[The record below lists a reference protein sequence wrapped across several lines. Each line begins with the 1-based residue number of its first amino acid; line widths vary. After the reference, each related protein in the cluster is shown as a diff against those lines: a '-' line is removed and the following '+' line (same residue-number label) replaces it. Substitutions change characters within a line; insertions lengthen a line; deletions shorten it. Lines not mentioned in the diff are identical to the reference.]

1 MAFVHKS
8 VLFEESI
15 DALNIQSSG
24 VYMDLTA
31 GGGGHSAAILDRL
44 TSGRL
49 ICVDQDPDA
58 IAVLR
63 ERFAGRSNVS
73 VVQSNFSRIR
83 AILEELELPGVDG
96 VLMDIGVSS
105 YQLDTPERGF
115 SFHSDAPLDM
125 RMSRSG
131 MSAADVVNSYSEQ
144 ELRRVIRDYGE
155 ERFAGAIAREI
166 VRARQRRPIQTTFE
180 LIDVIK
186 SAMPAAA
193 QRDAHPARRTF
204 QAIRIEVN
212 NELGVLS
219 DTLDS
224 AFDVLHPH
232 GRLAVITF
240 HSLEDRMVKTRF
252 AQFCQGCTCPKDF
265 PVCVCGKKPRGRLVF
280 KSKAPTA
287 QELEANPRSHSARL
301 RCVEKLEI

>member
-8 VLFEESI
+8 VLFKESI
-15 DALNIQSSG
+15 DALNIQSAG

-63 ERFAGRSNVS
+63 ERFAGRSNVNI
-73 VVQSNFSRIR
+73 VQSNFSRVR

-131 MSAADVVNSYSEQ
+131 MSAADVVNNYSEQ

-166 VRARQRRPIQTTFE
+166 VRTRQRRPIQTTFE

-193 QRDAHPARRTF
+193 QRDGHPARRTF

-232 GRLAVITF
+232 GRLAVIAF

-252 AQFCQGCTCPKDF
+252 SQFCQGCTCPKDF

-301 RCVEKLEI
+301 RCIEKLDF

>member
-8 VLFEESI
+8 VLFQESI
-15 DALNIQSSG
+15 DALNPQPSG
-24 VYMDLTA
+24 AYMDLTA

-44 TSGRL
+44 GDGRL

-63 ERFAGRSNVS
+63 ERFAGRPNVT
-73 VVQSNFSRIR
+73 VVQSNFSRVQ
-83 AILEELELPGVDG
+83 AILEELDLPGVDG

-131 MSAADVVNSYSEQ
+131 RSAADVVNGCSEQ
-144 ELRRVIRDYGE
+144 ELRRILRDYGE
-155 ERFAGAIAREI
+155 ERFAAAIAREI
-166 VRARQRRPIQTTFE
+166 VRRREHRRIETTFE
-180 LIDVIK
+180 LIDAVK
-186 SAMPAAA
+186 AAMPAAA
-193 QRDAHPARRTF
+193 QRDGHPARRTF

-224 AFDVLHPH
+224 AFDALHPH

-287 QELEANPRSHSARL
+287 QELTDNPRSHSARL
-301 RCVEKLEI
+301 RCIEKLEF

>member
-24 VYMDLTA
+24 IYMDLTA

-58 IAVLR
+58 IDVLR
-63 ERFAGRSNVS
+63 ERFAGRPNVNI
-73 VVQSNFSRIR
+73 VQSNFSQVR
-83 AILEELELPGVDG
+83 AILEELKLPGVDG

-131 MSAADVVNSYSEQ
+131 MSAADVVNNYSEQ

-166 VRARQRRPIQTTFE
+166 VHTRQRRPIQTTFD
-180 LIDVIK
+180 LINVIK

-193 QRDAHPARRTF
+193 QRDGHPARRTF

-280 KSKAPTA
+280 KSKAPTP

-301 RCVEKLEI
+301 RCVEKLEV

>member
-8 VLFEESI
+8 VLFQESI
-15 DALNIQSSG
+15 DALNIRSDG

-44 TSGRL
+44 AGGRL

-63 ERFAGRSNVS
+63 GRFAHSANVT
-73 VVQSNFSRIR
+73 VVQSNFSQVL
-83 AILEELELPGVDG
+83 AILEELSLPGVDG

-125 RMSRSG
+125 RMSKSG
-131 MSAADVVNSYSEQ
+131 MSAADVVNGYPEQ

-155 ERFAGAIAREI
+155 ERFAAAIARQI
-166 VRARQRRPIQTTFE
+166 VRQRQKKRIETTFE
-180 LIDVIK
+180 LIDAIK
-186 SAMPAAA
+186 AAMPAAA
-193 QRDAHPARRTF
+193 QRDGHPARRTF

-219 DTLDS
+219 ETLDS
-224 AFDVLHPH
+224 AFDALNPG

-240 HSLEDRMVKTRF
+240 HSLEDRMVKSRF
-252 AQFCQGCTCPKDF
+252 ARLCQGCTCPKDF
-265 PVCVCGKKPRGRLVF
+265 PVCVCGKKPRGKLPF

-287 QELEANPRSHSARL
+287 QELADNPRSHSARL
-301 RCVEKLEI
+301 RCIEKL

>member
-8 VLFEESI
+8 VLFQESI
-15 DALNIQSSG
+15 DALDIRPDG

-44 TSGRL
+44 DAGRL

-58 IAVLR
+58 ISVLHG
-63 ERFAGRSNVS
+63 RFDRYANVT
-73 VVQSNFSRIR
+73 VVQSNFSQVRS
-83 AILEELELPGVDG
+83 ILDSLSLAGADG
-96 VLMDIGVSS
+96 ILMDIGVSS

-115 SFHSDAPLDM
+115 SFHSDTPLDM
-125 RMSRSG
+125 RMSKSG
-131 MSAADVVNSYSEQ
+131 MSAADVVNDYSEQ
-144 ELRRVIRDYGE
+144 ELRRVIRDFGE
-155 ERFAGAIAREI
+155 ERFASAIAREI
-166 VRARQRRPIQTTFE
+166 VRRRQKKRIETTFE
-180 LIDVIK
+180 LVDAIK
-186 SAMPAAA
+186 AAMPAAA
-193 QRDAHPARRTF
+193 QRDGHPARRTF

-219 DTLDS
+219 ETLDS
-224 AFDVLHPH
+224 AFDVLNPG

-265 PVCVCGKKPRGRLVF
+265 PVCVCGKTPGGRLPF
-280 KSKAPTA
+280 KSKAPSA
-287 QELEANPRSHSARL
+287 QEVEANPRSHSARL
-301 RCVEKLEI
+301 RCIEKL

>member
-8 VLFEESI
+8 VLFQESI
-15 DALNIQSSG
+15 DALNIRSDG

-44 TSGRL
+44 AGGRL

-63 ERFAGRSNVS
+63 GRFAHSANVT
-73 VVQSNFSRIR
+73 VVQSNFSQVL
-83 AILEELELPGVDG
+83 AILEELSLPGVDG

-125 RMSRSG
+125 RMSKSG
-131 MSAADVVNSYSEQ
+131 MSAADVVNGYPEQ

-155 ERFAGAIAREI
+155 ERFAAAIARQI
-166 VRARQRRPIQTTFE
+166 VRQRQKKRIETTFE
-180 LIDVIK
+180 LIDAIK
-186 SAMPAAA
+186 AAMPAAA
-193 QRDAHPARRTF
+193 QRDGHPARRTF

-219 DTLDS
+219 ETLDS
-224 AFDVLHPH
+224 AFDALNPG

-240 HSLEDRMVKTRF
+240 HSLEDRMVKSRF
-252 AQFCQGCTCPKDF
+252 AQLCQGCTCPKDF
-265 PVCVCGKKPRGRLVF
+265 PVCVCGKKPRGKLPF

-287 QELEANPRSHSARL
+287 QELADNPRSHSARL
-301 RCVEKLEI
+301 RCIEKL

>member
-24 VYMDLTA
+24 IYMDLTA

-58 IAVLR
+58 IDVLR
-63 ERFAGRSNVS
+63 ERFAGRSNVNI
-73 VVQSNFSRIR
+73 VQSNFSQVR

-131 MSAADVVNSYSEQ
+131 MSAADVVNNYSEQ

-166 VRARQRRPIQTTFE
+166 VHTRQRRPIQTTFE
-180 LIDVIK
+180 LINVIK

-193 QRDAHPARRTF
+193 QRDGHPARRTF

-240 HSLEDRMVKTRF
+240 HSLEDRLVKTRF

-280 KSKAPTA
+280 KSKAPTP

-301 RCVEKLEI
+301 RCVEKLEV

>member
-8 VLFEESI
+8 VLFQESI
-15 DALNIQSSG
+15 DALNIRSDG

-44 TSGRL
+44 KGGRL

-63 ERFAGRSNVS
+63 GRFAHSANVT
-73 VVQSNFSRIR
+73 VVQSNFSRVR
-83 AILEELELPGVDG
+83 AILEELSLPGVDG

-125 RMSRSG
+125 RMSKSG
-131 MSAADVVNSYSEQ
+131 MSAADVVNGYPEQ

-155 ERFAGAIAREI
+155 ERFAAAIARQI
-166 VRARQRRPIQTTFE
+166 VRQRQKKRIETTFE
-180 LIDVIK
+180 LIDAIK
-186 SAMPAAA
+186 AAMPAAA
-193 QRDAHPARRTF
+193 QRDGHPARRTF

-219 DTLDS
+219 ETLDS
-224 AFDVLHPH
+224 AFDALNPG

-240 HSLEDRMVKTRF
+240 HSLEDRMVKSRF
-252 AQFCQGCTCPKDF
+252 AQLCQGCTCPKDF
-265 PVCVCGKKPRGRLVF
+265 PVCVCGKKPRGKLPF

-287 QELEANPRSHSARL
+287 QELADNPRSHSARL
-301 RCVEKLEI
+301 RCIEKL

>member
-8 VLFEESI
+8 VLFTESI

-24 VYMDLTA
+24 IYMDLTA

-44 TSGRL
+44 ISGRL

-58 IAVLR
+58 IDVLR
-63 ERFAGRSNVS
+63 ERFAGRSNVNI
-73 VVQSNFSRIR
+73 VQSNFSRVR

-131 MSAADVVNSYSEQ
+131 MSAADVVNNYSEQ

-166 VRARQRRPIQTTFE
+166 VHTRQRRPIQTTFE
-180 LIDVIK
+180 LINVIK

-193 QRDAHPARRTF
+193 QRDGHPARRTF

-280 KSKAPTA
+280 KSKAPTP

-301 RCVEKLEI
+301 RCVEKLEV

>member
-8 VLFEESI
+8 VLFAESI

-24 VYMDLTA
+24 IYMDLTA

-58 IAVLR
+58 IDVLR
-63 ERFAGRSNVS
+63 ERFAGRSNVNI
-73 VVQSNFSRIR
+73 VQSNFSRVR

-131 MSAADVVNSYSEQ
+131 MSAADVVNNYSEQ

-166 VRARQRRPIQTTFE
+166 VHTRQRRPIQTTFE
-180 LIDVIK
+180 LINVIK

-193 QRDAHPARRTF
+193 QRDGHPARRTF

-280 KSKAPTA
+280 KSKAPTP

-301 RCVEKLEI
+301 RCVEKLEV

>member
-8 VLFEESI
+8 VLFQESI
-15 DALNIQSSG
+15 DALNIQPDG

-44 TSGRL
+44 DGGIL

-63 ERFAGRSNVS
+63 KRFSSSPNVT
-73 VVQSNFSRIR
+73 VVQSNFSRVS
-83 AILEELELPGVDG
+83 AILKELDISGIDG

-115 SFHSDAPLDM
+115 SFHRDAPLDM

-131 MSAADVVNSYSEQ
+131 LSAADVVNNYSEQ

-155 ERFAGAIAREI
+155 ERFASSIARQI
-166 VRARQRRPIQTTFE
+166 VQRRKSKRIETTFD

-186 SAMPAAA
+186 AAMPAAA
-193 QRDAHPARRTF
+193 QRDGHPARRTF

-224 AFDVLHPH
+224 AFDALNPG

-280 KSKAPTA
+280 KSKAPSE
-287 QELEANPRSHSARL
+287 QELADNPRSHSARL
-301 RCVEKLEI
+301 RCIQKL

>member
-8 VLFEESI
+8 VLFQESI
-15 DALNIQSSG
+15 DALNIRSDG

-44 TSGRL
+44 SGGRL

-63 ERFAGRSNVS
+63 GRFAPSANVT
-73 VVQSNFSRIR
+73 VVQSNFSRVR
-83 AILEELELPGVDG
+83 AILEELSLPGVDG

-125 RMSRSG
+125 RMSKSG
-131 MSAADVVNSYSEQ
+131 MSAADVVNGYPEQ

-155 ERFAGAIAREI
+155 ERFAAAIARQI
-166 VRARQRRPIQTTFE
+166 VRQRQKKRIETTFE
-180 LIDVIK
+180 LIDAIK
-186 SAMPAAA
+186 AAMPAAA
-193 QRDAHPARRTF
+193 QRDGHPARRTF

-219 DTLDS
+219 ETLDS
-224 AFDVLHPH
+224 AFDALNPG

-240 HSLEDRMVKTRF
+240 HSLEDRMVKSRF
-252 AQFCQGCTCPKDF
+252 SQLCQGCTCPKDF
-265 PVCVCGKKPRGRLVF
+265 PVCVCGKKPRGKLPF

-287 QELEANPRSHSARL
+287 QELVDNPRSHSARL
-301 RCVEKLEI
+301 RCIEKL

>member
-8 VLFEESI
+8 VLFQESI
-15 DALNIQSSG
+15 DALNIRSDG

-44 TSGRL
+44 TGGRL

-63 ERFAGRSNVS
+63 GRFAHSANVT
-73 VVQSNFSRIR
+73 VVQSNFSRVL
-83 AILEELELPGVDG
+83 AILEELSLPGVDG

-125 RMSRSG
+125 RMSKSG
-131 MSAADVVNSYSEQ
+131 MSAADVVNGYPEQ

-155 ERFAGAIAREI
+155 ERFAAAIARQI
-166 VRARQRRPIQTTFE
+166 VRQRQKKRIETTFE
-180 LIDVIK
+180 LIDAIK
-186 SAMPAAA
+186 AAMPAAA
-193 QRDAHPARRTF
+193 QRDGHPARRTF

-219 DTLDS
+219 ETLDS
-224 AFDVLHPH
+224 AFDALNPG

-240 HSLEDRMVKTRF
+240 HSLEDRMVKSRF
-252 AQFCQGCTCPKDF
+252 AQLCQGCTCPKDF
-265 PVCVCGKKPRGRLVF
+265 PVCVCGKKPRGKLPF

-287 QELEANPRSHSARL
+287 QELADNPRSHSARL
-301 RCVEKLEI
+301 RCIEKL

>member
-8 VLFEESI
+8 VLFTESI

-24 VYMDLTA
+24 IYMDLTA

-58 IAVLR
+58 IDVLR
-63 ERFAGRSNVS
+63 QRFAGRSNVNI
-73 VVQSNFSRIR
+73 VQSNFSRVR

-131 MSAADVVNSYSEQ
+131 MSAADVVNNYSEQ
-144 ELRRVIRDYGE
+144 ELRSVIRDYGE

-166 VRARQRRPIQTTFE
+166 VHTRQRRPIQTTFE
-180 LIDVIK
+180 LINVIK

-193 QRDAHPARRTF
+193 QRDGHPARRTF

-280 KSKAPTA
+280 KSKAPTP

-301 RCVEKLEI
+301 RCVEKLEV